1 MLKSGNTIRIVPFI
15 TYLHN
20 INICD
25 TLCDV
30 YTLVKPNQETILSPN
45 RDRLTKKQKDSHTQR
60 RTDLPQEKA
69 HKIAGIQDSE
79 IKLFLALCAIVV
91 KFSWKKRR
99 TE

>member
-1 MLKSGNTIRIVPFI
+1 MLKSGNTIKIVPFI

-20 INICD
+20 YINICD

-30 YTLVKPNQETILSPN
+30 YTLVKPNQETILYPN

-69 HKIAGIQDSE
+69 HKIAGF
-79 IKLFLALCAIVV
+79 IKLFLALCAIVA
-91 KFSWKKRR
+91 KFSWKKIRIK
-99 TE
+99 